1 MTASGTSNRCN
12 KRLKEAIMK
21 KTVLVLLAMISLS
34 VGCGP
39 TTFLVGKNGSYTF
52 FGRMNTT
59 LAKDLC
65 TSGELRTILDDAMIP
80 AIAKDGF
87 FRHICT
93 SEYSRDTVL
102 SIYAFMTPEEKK
114 ELWRAFARRGY
125 EVNLVHC

>member
-1 MTASGTSNRCN
+1 
-12 KRLKEAIMK
+12 MK
-21 KTVLVLLAMISLS
+21 KTVLVLLVMISLS

-65 TSGELRTILDDAMIP
+65 TSGELRTILDDASIP

-93 SEYSRDTVL
+93 PEYSRDTVL

>member
-1 MTASGTSNRCN
+1 
-12 KRLKEAIMK
+12 MK
-21 KTVLVLLAMISLS
+21 KTFLVLLAMISLS

-39 TTFLVGKNGSYTF
+39 TTFLVGKDGYYTF
-52 FGRMNTT
+52 LGRKNTT

-65 TSGELRTILDDAMIP
+65 TSGELRTILDDALIP
-80 AIAKDGF
+80 AIAKDGL

-93 SEYSRDTVL
+93 SEYSRDMVL

-114 ELWRAFARRGY
+114 ELMRAFTRRGY

>member
-1 MTASGTSNRCN
+1 
-12 KRLKEAIMK
+12 MK
-21 KTVLVLLAMISLS
+21 KTFFVLLAMISLS

-39 TTFLVGKNGSYTF
+39 TTFLVGKDGRYAF
-52 FGRMNTT
+52 VGRMNTT

-65 TSGELRTILDDAMIP
+65 TTGEFRTILDDALIP

-93 SEYSRDTVL
+93 SEYSREMVL
-102 SIYAFMTPEEKK
+102 SIYAFMTPEEKR
-114 ELWRAFARRGY
+114 ELWRAFTRRGY